1 MKIQRLKR
9 KNSKNLML
17 DMTPLIDV
25 VFLLLIFFMVATTFQ
40 DVDSSVNIELPKSSS
55 EHKITIKTIE
65 VKINKDLEIYL
76 IVKDLNG
83 KNEMMKVDQGN
94 LKEKLGQKLQLTE
107 DKNVI
112 VSADKSVNYQSL
124 IEVLDIAKEAGAG
137 SLDLNTKS
145 LN

>member
-1 MKIQRLKR
+1 
-9 KNSKNLML
+9 
-17 DMTPLIDV
+17 MTPLIDV

-55 EHKITIKTIE
+55 EHKITIKTLE

-83 KNEMMKVDQGN
+83 KNEMLKVDQTD
-94 LKEKLGQKLQLTE
+94 LKEKLGERLELTK

-137 SLDLNTKS
+137 SLDLNTKN
-145 LN
+145 LD

>member
-9 KNSKNLML
+9 KNSKNLIL

-83 KNEMMKVDQGN
+83 KNEMMKVEQVD
-94 LKEKLGQKLQLTE
+94 LKEKLGQKLELTK

>member
-9 KNSKNLML
+9 KNSKSLIL

-55 EHKITIKTIE
+55 EHKITIKTLE

-76 IVKDLNG
+76 IVNDLNG
-83 KNEMMKVDQGN
+83 KNEMMKVDQGD
-94 LKEKLGQKLQLTE
+94 LKEKLGQKLEVAE

-145 LN
+145 LD

>member
-9 KNSKNLML
+9 KNSKNLIL
-17 DMTPLIDV
+17 DMTPMIDV

-55 EHKITIKTIE
+55 EHKITIKTLE

-76 IVKDLNG
+76 IVKNLNG
-83 KNEMMKVDQGN
+83 KNEMMKVDQED
-94 LKEKLGQKLQLTE
+94 LKEKLGQRLELTK

-145 LN
+145 LD

>member
-9 KNSKNLML
+9 KNSKNLIL

-40 DVDSSVNIELPKSSS
+40 NVDSSVNIELPKSSS
-55 EHKITIKTIE
+55 EHKITVKTLE

-76 IVKDLNG
+76 IIKNLNG
-83 KNEMMKVDQGN
+83 KNEMMKVNQSD
-94 LKEKLGQKLQLTE
+94 LKEKLGEKLELIK
-107 DKNVI
+107 DKSVI
-112 VSADKSVNYQSL
+112 ISADKSVNYQSL

>member
-9 KNSKNLML
+9 KNSKSLIL

-55 EHKITIKTIE
+55 EHKITIKTLE
-65 VKINKDLEIYL
+65 VKINKDLDIYL
-76 IVKDLNG
+76 IVNDLNG
-83 KNEMMKVDQGN
+83 KNEMMKVDQGQ
-94 LKEKLGQKLQLTE
+94 LKEKLGQKLELTK

>member
-9 KNSKNLML
+9 KNSKNIIL

-55 EHKITIKTIE
+55 EHKITIKTLE

-76 IVKDLNG
+76 IVNDLNG
-83 KNEMMKVDQGN
+83 KNEMMKVDQGD
-94 LKEKLGQKLQLTE
+94 LKEKLGQKLELTK

-145 LN
+145 LD

>member
-9 KNSKNLML
+9 KNSKSLIL

-55 EHKITIKTIE
+55 EHKITIKTLE

-83 KNEMMKVDQGN
+83 KNEMMKVDQGD
-94 LKEKLGQKLQLTE
+94 LKEKLGQRLELAE

-145 LN
+145 LD

>member
-9 KNSKNLML
+9 KNSKNLIL

-55 EHKITIKTIE
+55 EHKITIKTLE

-83 KNEMMKVDQGN
+83 KNEMMKIDQGD
-94 LKEKLGQKLQLTE
+94 LKEKLGQKLELTE

>member
-9 KNSKNLML
+9 KNSRNLIL

-55 EHKITIKTIE
+55 EHKIAIKTLE
-65 VKINKDLEIYL
+65 VKITKDLEIYL
-76 IVKDLNG
+76 IVKKLNG
-83 KNEMMKVDQGN
+83 KNELLKVDRGELKKK
-94 LKEKLGQKLQLTE
+94 LKEKLEVTV

-112 VSADKSVNYQSL
+112 ISADKSVNYQSL

-145 LN
+145 LD

>member
-9 KNSKNLML
+9 RNSKNLIL

-40 DVDSSVNIELPKSSS
+40 DVNSSVNIELPKSSS
-55 EHKITIKTIE
+55 TNKIKVKTLEI
-65 VKINKDLEIYL
+65 KINKDLETYL
-76 IVKDLNG
+76 IINQLDGKTQMKKLNHEDLKKELG
-83 KNEMMKVDQGN
+83 EN
-94 LKEKLGQKLQLTE
+94 LKISK

-112 VSADKSVNYQSL
+112 ISADKNVNYQSL
-124 IEVLDIAKEAGAG
+124 MEVLDIAKEAGAG
-137 SLDLNTKS
+137 SLDLNTES

>member
-9 KNSKNLML
+9 KNSRNLIL

-55 EHKITIKTIE
+55 QNKITVKTIE
-65 VKINKDLEIYL
+65 IKITKDLETYL
-76 IVKDLNG
+76 IVKNLNG
-83 KNEMMKVDQGN
+83 KNEMTRVTQN
-94 LKEKLGQKLQLTE
+94 ELKEKLVGVLQAAKE
-107 DKNVI
+107 KNVI
-112 VSADKSVNYQSL
+112 ISADKSVNYQSL
-124 IEVLDIAKEAGAG
+124 MEVLDIAKGAGAT

-145 LN
+145 LD

>member
-9 KNSKNLML
+9 KNSRNLIL

-55 EHKITIKTIE
+55 EHKITIKSLE

-76 IVKDLNG
+76 IAKDLNG
-83 KNEMMKVDQGN
+83 KNEMMKVDRGN
-94 LKEKLGQKLQLTE
+94 LKEKLSKRLELTK

-145 LN
+145 LD

>member
-55 EHKITIKTIE
+55 EHKISIKTLE

-76 IVKDLNG
+76 IVKNLNG
-83 KNEMMKVDQGN
+83 KNEMMKVDQGD
-94 LKEKLGQKLQLTE
+94 LKEKLGQRLELTE
-107 DKNVI
+107 DKNVVI
-112 VSADKSVNYQSL
+112 SADKSVNYQSL

-137 SLDLNTKS
+137 SLDLNTES

>member
-9 KNSKNLML
+9 KNSRNLIL

-55 EHKITIKTIE
+55 EHKITIKTLE

-76 IVKDLNG
+76 IVNDLNG
-83 KNEMMKVDQGN
+83 KNEMMKVDQGE
-94 LKEKLGQKLQLTE
+94 LKEKLGQKLELAE

-145 LN
+145 LD

>member
-9 KNSKNLML
+9 KNSKSLIL

-55 EHKITIKTIE
+55 EHKITIKTLE

-76 IVKDLNG
+76 IVNDLNG
-83 KNEMMKVDQGN
+83 KNELMKVDQGD
-94 LKEKLGQKLQLTE
+94 LKEKLRQKLELAE

-145 LN
+145 LD

>member
-9 KNSKNLML
+9 RNSRNLIL

-55 EHKITIKTIE
+55 ASKIQIKTLE
-65 VKINKDLEIYL
+65 VKITKDLEIYL
-76 IVKDLNG
+76 IVKDLKGEN
-83 KNEMMKVDQGN
+83 KMSKLNKED
-94 LKEKLGQKLQLTE
+94 LKEQLATKLELTE
-107 DKNVI
+107 NKSVI
-112 VSADKSVNYQSL
+112 ISADKSVNYQSL
-124 IEVLDIAKEAGAG
+124 MEVLDIAKEAGAG

-145 LN
+145 LD

>member
-9 KNSKNLML
+9 KNSKNLIL

-76 IVKDLNG
+76 IVNDLNG
-83 KNEMMKVDQGN
+83 KNEMMKVDQSD
-94 LKEKLGQKLQLTE
+94 LKEKLGEKLELTK

>member
-9 KNSKNLML
+9 KNSRNLIL

-55 EHKITIKTIE
+55 ASKIEIKTLE
-65 VKINKDLEIYL
+65 VKITKDLEIYL

-83 KNEMMKVDQGN
+83 ENKMSKLSKEE
-94 LKEKLGQKLQLTE
+94 LKEQLASKLKITE
-107 DKNVI
+107 NKSVI
-112 VSADKSVNYQSL
+112 ISADKSVNYQSL
-124 IEVLDIAKEAGAG
+124 MEVLDIAKGAGAG

-145 LN
+145 LD

>member
-9 KNSKNLML
+9 KNSKSLIL

-55 EHKITIKTIE
+55 EHKITIKTLE

-83 KNEMMKVDQGN
+83 KNEMLKVDQTD
-94 LKEKLGQKLQLTE
+94 LKEKLGERLELTK

-137 SLDLNTKS
+137 SLDLNTKN
-145 LN
+145 LD

>member
-9 KNSKNLML
+9 KNSRSLIL

-55 EHKITIKTIE
+55 EHKITIKTLE

-76 IVKDLNG
+76 IVKDLKG
-83 KNEMMKVDQGN
+83 KNEMMKVDQGD
-94 LKEKLGQKLQLTE
+94 LKEKLGQRLELAE

-145 LN
+145 LD

>member
-1 MKIQRLKR
+1 
-9 KNSKNLML
+9 
-17 DMTPLIDV
+17 MTPLIDV

-55 EHKITIKTIE
+55 EHKITIKTLE

-76 IVKDLNG
+76 IVKDLKG
-83 KNEMMKVDQGN
+83 KNEMLKVNQGD
-94 LKEKLGQKLQLTE
+94 LKEKLGQRLELAE

-145 LN
+145 LD

>member
-9 KNSKNLML
+9 KNSRNLIL

-55 EHKITIKTIE
+55 EHKITIKTLE

-76 IVKDLNG
+76 IVNDLNG
-83 KNEMMKVDQGN
+83 KNEMMKVDQGE
-94 LKEKLGQKLQLTE
+94 LKEKLGQKLELTV

-145 LN
+145 LD

>member
-9 KNSKNLML
+9 KNSRNLIL

-55 EHKITIKTIE
+55 EHKITVKTLE

-83 KNEMMKVDQGN
+83 KNEMMKIEQGD
-94 LKEKLGQKLQLTE
+94 LKEKLGQKLKLAK

>member
-9 KNSKNLML
+9 KNSKSLIL

-55 EHKITIKTIE
+55 EHKITIKTLE

-76 IVKDLNG
+76 IVKDLKG
-83 KNEMMKVDQGN
+83 KNEMMKVDQGD
-94 LKEKLGQKLQLTE
+94 LKKKLGQKLELAE

-145 LN
+145 LD

>member
-9 KNSKNLML
+9 KNSKNLIL

-55 EHKITIKTIE
+55 EHKITIKTLE

-83 KNEMMKVDQGN
+83 KDEMMKVDQGD
-94 LKEKLGQKLQLTE
+94 LKEKLGQKLELTE

>member
-9 KNSKNLML
+9 KNSKSLIL

-55 EHKITIKTIE
+55 EHKITIKTLE

-76 IVKDLNG
+76 IVKDLKG

-94 LKEKLGQKLQLTE
+94 LKEKLGQKLELAE

-145 LN
+145 LD

>member
-9 KNSKNLML
+9 KNSRNLIL

-55 EHKITIKTIE
+55 AHKISIKTLE
-65 VKINKDLEIYL
+65 VKITKDLEIYL
-76 IVKDLNG
+76 IVKNLND
-83 KNEMMKVDQGN
+83 KDEMLKVDRGELKTK
-94 LKEKLGQKLQLTE
+94 LKERLE
-107 DKNVI
+107 IARDKNVI
-112 VSADKSVNYQSL
+112 ISADKSVNYQSL

-137 SLDLNTKS
+137 SLDLNTKN

>member
-9 KNSKNLML
+9 KNSRNLIL

-55 EHKITIKTIE
+55 ASKIEIKTLEIKIT
-65 VKINKDLEIYL
+65 KDLEIYL
-76 IVKDLNG
+76 IIKDLNG
-83 KNEMMKVDQGN
+83 ESKMSKLNKED
-94 LKEKLGQKLQLTE
+94 LKDQLTSKLE
-107 DKNVI
+107 LTENKSVI
-112 VSADKSVNYQSL
+112 ISADKSVNYQSL
-124 IEVLDIAKEAGAG
+124 MEVLDIAKEAGAG

-145 LN
+145 LD

>member
-9 KNSKNLML
+9 KNSKSLIL

-55 EHKITIKTIE
+55 EHKITIKTLE

-76 IVKDLNG
+76 IVNDLNG
-83 KNEMMKVDQGN
+83 KNEMMKVDQGD
-94 LKEKLGQKLQLTE
+94 LKEKLGQKLELAE

-145 LN
+145 LD

>member
-9 KNSKNLML
+9 KNSKNLIL

-55 EHKITIKTIE
+55 EHKITIKTLE

-83 KNEMMKVDQGN
+83 KNEMMKVDQGD
-94 LKEKLGQKLQLTE
+94 LKEKLGQKLELTE

-145 LN
+145 LD

>member
-9 KNSKNLML
+9 KNSKNLIL

-55 EHKITIKTIE
+55 EHKITIKTLE

-83 KNEMMKVDQGN
+83 KNEMMKVDQGD
-94 LKEKLGQKLQLTE
+94 LKEKLGQKLELTE

>member
-9 KNSKNLML
+9 KNSRNLIL

-55 EHKITIKTIE
+55 EHKITIKTLE

-83 KNEMMKVDQGN
+83 KNEMMKVEQGD
-94 LKEKLGQKLQLTE
+94 LKEKLGQKLELTK